1 MPVGSCVMADSYPRT
16 PGIKKRW
23 EVNIYLLFLKE
34 NVQFNLLMKYV
45 D

>member
-1 MPVGSCVMADSYPRT
+1 VPVGSCVMADSYPRT
-16 PGIKKRW
+16 PGIKKS